1 MSRHF
6 LPTGIVLSLLALFLA
21 SHALAD
27 GTQQTRL
34 VGTLTAIAGNTL
46 TIAGQNNSGNV
57 TVTCND
63 STKYRRD
70 ASPNT
75 ATAFS
80 DLQVNQTLR
89 VYYGSDNIAT
99 LVNIT
104 K

>member
-6 LPTGIVLSLLALFLA
+6 LTTGIVLSLLALFLA
-21 SHALAD
+21 SQARAA
-27 GTQQTRL
+27 GAQPTRL
-34 VGTLTAIAGNTL
+34 VGTLTAIAGQTL
-46 TIAGQNNSGNV
+46 TIAGENNSGNV

-70 ASPNT
+70 AAPHT
-75 ATAFS
+75 ATAFT

-89 VYYGSDNIAT
+89 VYYGPDNIAT